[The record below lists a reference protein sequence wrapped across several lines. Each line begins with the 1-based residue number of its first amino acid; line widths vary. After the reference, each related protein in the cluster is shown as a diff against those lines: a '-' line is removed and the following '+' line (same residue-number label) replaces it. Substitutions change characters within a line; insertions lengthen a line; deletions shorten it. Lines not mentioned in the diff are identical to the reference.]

1 MTRKERYESAKE
13 MYAKLGVDTEKA
25 MEILKELP
33 VSLHCW
39 QGDDVIG
46 FDHDGPLTGGIQT
59 TGNYPGKAKTPE
71 QLIADMEKVISLV
84 PGKVKLNIHACYAI
98 MEPGQFVDRDKIEPK
113 HFAKWVELAKKYN
126 VGIDFNPT
134 FFSHDKV
141 KDGLTL
147 SSPDEETRK
156 FWIEHGKAC
165 IRISQ
170 YFAEETGVP
179 CVMNIWT
186 GDGFK
191 DVPADRMG
199 PRVRYKDSIEQI
211 LSEPYDYAKVKP
223 CVESKVFGIGVEAY
237 TVGSAEFSLS
247 FAAAHSDKCMPLMD
261 NGHYHPTEVVSD
273 KIPALLA
280 FFPEIA
286 LHITRPIRWDS
297 DHVVLF
303 DDETKEMAKE
313 IVRNN
318 ATDRVYMALDYFD
331 ASINRISA
339 WTVGFRSWQK
349 AMLQALCTPNEMLK
363 ELQDSNKMTELMMMQ
378 EEIKTYPFGDIW
390 AEYCERCGVAG
401 DASWFDEVKKY
412 EEEVLAKR

>member
-1 MTRKERYESAKE
+1 MNARYASAKE
-13 MYAKLGVDTEKA
+13 QYAKWGVDTDAAIQK
-25 MEILKELP
+25 LKNIP
-33 VSLHCW
+33 ISLHCW

-71 QLIADMEKVISLV
+71 ELMADMEKVIEIC
-84 PGKVKLNIHACYAI
+84 PGAKKLNLHACYAI
-98 MEPGQFVDRDKIEPK
+98 FEKGEFADRDKLEPK
-113 HFAKWVELAKKYN
+113 HFKRWVEFAKKHGM
-126 VGIDFNPT
+126 GIDFNPT
-134 FFSHDKV
+134 FFSHPKV

-165 IRISQ
+165 IRIST
-170 YFAEETGVP
+170 YFAEETGIP

-199 PRVRYKDSIEQI
+199 PRMRYKESIEAI
-211 LSEPYDYAKVKP
+211 LSEPYDFNKVKP
-223 CVESKVFGIGVEAY
+223 CVESKVFGIGVEAF
-237 TVGSAEFSLS
+237 TAGSAEFTLS
-247 FAAAHSDKCMPLMD
+247 FAAEHKDKCMPLMD

-273 KIPALLA
+273 KIPALLC

-286 LHITRPIRWDS
+286 LHITRGIRWDS
-297 DHVVLF
+297 DHAVIF

-313 IVRNN
+313 IVRCG
-318 ATDRVYMALDYFD
+318 ALDRTYMALDFFD

-339 WTVGFRSWQK
+339 WCVGFRSWQK
-349 AMLQALCTPNEMLK
+349 ALLSALCTPNEKLK
-363 ELQDSNKMTELMMMQ
+363 ALQDTASFTELMAMQ
-378 EEIKTYPFGDIW
+378 EAVKMLPFGDIW
-390 AEYCERCGVAG
+390 AQYCEECGTVG
-401 DASWFDEVKKY
+401 DETWFDAVKAY
-412 EEEVLAKR
+412 EKDVLSKR